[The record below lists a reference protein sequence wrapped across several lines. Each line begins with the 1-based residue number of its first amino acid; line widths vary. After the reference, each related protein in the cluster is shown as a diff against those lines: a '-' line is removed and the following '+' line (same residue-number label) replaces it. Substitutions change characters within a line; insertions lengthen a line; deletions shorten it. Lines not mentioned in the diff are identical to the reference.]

1 MKSKQ
6 DGILF
11 KHYMQ
16 QMAMNERL
24 NTDAPT
30 KFFDP

>member
-11 KHYMQ
+11 K

-24 NTDAPT
+24 NTDALT
-30 KFFDP
+30 KTFDP